1 MVKGEENIR
10 QEGEG
15 DYKERLGDMAV
26 DQETARQSHKAQG
39 RWHRR
44 SPRKRWL
51 LKNR

>member
-26 DQETARQSHKAQG
+26 DQETARQSHRHKVVGIAARHG
-39 RWHRR
+39 
-44 SPRKRWL
+44 SAGY
-51 LKNR
+51 